1 MSRASHGR
9 TPTNHAGCRVRG
21 LPARGPSLG
30 KRSASRGGAPVNP
43 IEAFETLDLRVGRVM
58 RAEVN
63 TRARKP
69 AYRLWI
75 DFGPLGEKTS
85 SAQLRARYAAEELV
99 GRLVI
104 AAVNL
109 GARNIAGFTS
119 EVLVL
124 GLPDAE
130 GEVILLAAEREVPL
144 GGRVY

>member
-1 MSRASHGR
+1 MIA
-9 TPTNHAGCRVRG
+9 
-21 LPARGPSLG
+21 
-30 KRSASRGGAPVNP
+30 VNP
-43 IEAFETLDLRVGRVM
+43 IEAFETLDLRVGRVL

-63 TRARKP
+63 ARALKP
-69 AYRLWI
+69 AYKLWI

-85 SAQLRARYAAEELV
+85 SAQLRARYAPEELV
-99 GRLVI
+99 GRLVV

-109 GARNIAGFTS
+109 GTRNIAGFTS

-130 GEVILLAAEREVPL
+130 GEVILLAAERDVPL